1 MGSAA
6 LYFYFAVMWGIAAIK
21 DETVADPGS
30 ISLHGWL
37 GAIMS
42 TVAAVG
48 GCVALLAAREGV
60 RRWANDRT
68 LAGGVLTT
76 GAVIGILPALLLLTV
91 PMDA

>member
-1 MGSAA
+1 MGSAV
-6 LYFYFAVMWGIAAIK
+6 LYFYFAVIWGLAAVQ
-21 DETVADPGS
+21 DETVVDPGS

-37 GAIMS
+37 GAFMS

-48 GCVALLAAREGV
+48 GCAVLLAARGGV

-68 LAGGVLTT
+68 GAVMVLTA
-76 GAVIGILPALLLLTV
+76 GAVLGVLPALLLLTV